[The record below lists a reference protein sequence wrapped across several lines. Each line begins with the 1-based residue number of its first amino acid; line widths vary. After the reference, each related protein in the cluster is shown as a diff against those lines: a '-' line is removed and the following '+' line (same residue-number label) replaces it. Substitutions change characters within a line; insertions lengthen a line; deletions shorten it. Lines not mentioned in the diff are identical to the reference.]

1 MSLRSAIPAMAFL
14 LLGAC
19 AARQPAPAPNDEAG
33 LRTAD
38 SLYVVGVRNM
48 DIPGLVAHY
57 APDAIALP
65 PDAAPLT
72 NHDAIREFLTGFA
85 ALPQL
90 KMNDESQTVSVSG
103 DLGYT
108 VNLIHAT
115 FVDPQGKPVS
125 ERMRDV
131 HVWRRDASG
140 QWKIVMDIWNS
151 PPADSGS
158 AQ

>member
-1 MSLRSAIPAMAFL
+1 VAS
-14 LLGAC
+14 
-19 AARQPAPAPNDEAG
+19 
-33 LRTAD
+33 
-38 SLYVVGVRNM
+38 VRNI
-48 DIPGLVAHY
+48 DIPGMVALY
-57 APDAIALP
+57 APDAVMLP
-65 PDAAPLT
+65 PGEAPRT
-72 NHDAIREFLTGFA
+72 SVDAIRDYVTGFA
-85 ALPQL
+85 SLSQL
-90 KMNDESQTVSVSG
+90 KMADESQTASVSG

-115 FVDPQGKPVS
+115 FVDAQGKPVS

-131 HVWRRDASG
+131 HVWRKDASG

>member
-1 MSLRSAIPAMAFL
+1 MSRRFAIPAMSFL

-19 AARQPAPAPNDEAG
+19 AAREPAPAPNDEAG

-38 SLYVVGVRNM
+38 SLYVAGVRSL
-48 DIPGLVAHY
+48 DIPGLIAHY
-57 APDAIALP
+57 APDAVVFP

-72 NHDAIREFLTGFA
+72 SHDAIRNFLTAFA

-90 KMNDESQTVSVSG
+90 KMNDEAQTVSVTG

-115 FVDPQGKPVS
+115 FADAQGKPVN

-140 QWKIVMDIWNS
+140 QWKIVLDVWNS

-158 AQ
+158 AH